1 MNKEE
6 YIKMISGVGF
16 WVRSLSENLVN
27 FSGYV
32 NEHPEMK
39 IRDFIK
45 IAACGNYPEF
55 LGVII
60 DKFGPAAFTPEDGK
74 TLTVFKG
81 YHAPMVANIVIER
94 GLALDVLKAY
104 RDRLADELSLAYNF
118 DRGNLMI
125 AFNDVFDAIM
135 KLQFK

>member
-6 YIKMISGVGF
+6 YINWISSPCF
-16 WVRSLSENLVN
+16 WAQISRERLAD
-27 FSGYV
+27 FSRYV

-39 IRDFIK
+39 IQDFIK
-45 IAACGNYPEF
+45 IAARGNYPEF
-55 LGVII
+55 LGIII
-60 DKFGPAAFTPEDGK
+60 DKFGPPAFTPEDGK

-81 YHAPMVANIVIER
+81 YHATTVANIVIER

-118 DRGNLMI
+118 DRGNLTI